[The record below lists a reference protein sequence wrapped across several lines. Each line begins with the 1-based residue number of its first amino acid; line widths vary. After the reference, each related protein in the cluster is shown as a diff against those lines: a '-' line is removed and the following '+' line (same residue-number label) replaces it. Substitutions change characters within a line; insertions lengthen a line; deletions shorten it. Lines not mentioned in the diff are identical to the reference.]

1 MKTSEQTADI
11 FKAFGEFRKVLKQPL
26 KDASNPFFKSK
37 YVPLENVVEVIDEAI
52 KGTGLSYSQEATS
65 EGNYISVATHV
76 FHESG
81 QFISFDPLSLPA
93 TKADAQGFGSAV
105 TYAKRYALSAVFGI
119 TSDQDDDGNATSG
132 KNAPKLANKEQIAIA
147 KKKVIELAEANGMD
161 AQETAEMVLN
171 YLKISVPIDKANNEE
186 IGQILRYLNDKLPKK

>member
-11 FKAFGEFRKVLKQPL
+11 FKAFGEFRKALKQPL
-26 KDASNPFFKSK
+26 KDANNPFFKSK

-52 KGTGLSYSQEATS
+52 EGTGLSYSQEATS

-76 FHESG
+76 FHNSG

-105 TYAKRYALSAVFGI
+105 TYAKRHALSAVFGI

-132 KNAPKLANKEQIAIA
+132 NNAPKVANKEQIAIA
-147 KKKVIELAEANGMD
+147 KMKVKELAEANGMD
-161 AQETAEMVLN
+161 AKETAKMVLD
-171 YLKISVPIDKANNEE
+171 YLKIKVPLDKTNNEE
-186 IGQILRYLNDKLPKK
+186 IGQVLRYLNEKIKK

>member
-1 MKTSEQTADI
+1 M
-11 FKAFGEFRKVLKQPL
+11 
-26 KDASNPFFKSK
+26 
-37 YVPLENVVEVIDEAI
+37 VEVIDEAI
-52 KGTGLSYSQEATS
+52 EGTGLSYSQEATS

-132 KNAPKLANKEQIAIA
+132 NNAPKNANEEQISVA
-147 KKKVIELAEANGMD
+147 KMKMKELAEANGMD
-161 AQETAEMVLN
+161 ANETAKMVLD
-171 YLKISVPIDKANNEE
+171 YLKIKVPLDKTNNEE
-186 IGQILRYLNDKLPKK
+186 IGQVLRYLNEKIKK

>member
-52 KGTGLSYSQEATS
+52 AETGLSYVQEATS

-132 KNAPKLANKEQIAIA
+132 KNAPKNANKEQIAVA
-147 KKKVIELAEANGMD
+147 KMKVKELAEANGMD
-161 AQETAEMVLN
+161 VNETAKMVLD
-171 YLKISVPIDKANNEE
+171 YLKIKVPLDKANNEE
-186 IGQILRYLNDKLPKK
+186 IGQVLRYLNEKIKK

>member
-76 FHESG
+76 FHDSG

-132 KNAPKLANKEQIAIA
+132 NNAPKNANKEQIAVA
-147 KKKVIELAEANGMD
+147 KMKVKELAEANGID
-161 AQETAEMVLN
+161 VNETAKMVLDF
-171 YLKISVPIDKANNEE
+171 LKIKVPLDKANNEE
-186 IGQILRYLNDKLPKK
+186 IGQVLRYLNEKIKK